1 MIKRLLNLGLLM
13 GLAITLIGCGSD
25 EVGKLRIFY
34 ETTSGKC
41 MYAGRW
47 MPVSGDTFTWTIVN
61 PKSVSSKEH
70 SWHLL
75 ETDNNLSSQR
85 DVPRYIRT
93 LNPKSE
99 EEKSFL
105 EKKRVELKNGQL
117 VLAESIFRVSE
128 FSLYYL
134 NIVSPSNPFKR
145 ESDAKLLV
153 PGGLSVCE
161 LEKKVVMN
169 WATTTFSKSIFGKIK
184 IISDESVPRTG
195 KEKTFGREILESVY

>member
-1 MIKRLLNLGLLM
+1 MIKRMFNLGLLT

-25 EVGKLRIFY
+25 EVGKLRILY

-47 MPVSGDTFTWTIVN
+47 MSVSGDTFTWTA
-61 PKSVSSKEH
+61 KESERKTAKEH
-70 SWHLL
+70 SWNLL
-75 ETDNNLSSQR
+75 DTGNDLSSQR

-93 LNPKSE
+93 LKPISE
-99 EEKSFL
+99 EEKLFL
-105 EKKRVELKNGQL
+105 EKKRAELKNGQL

-169 WATTTFSKSIFGKIK
+169 WATTTFSKSIFGNIK
-184 IISDESVPRTG
+184 ILSDESIPRAG
-195 KEKTFGREILESVY
+195 KEKTFGREILENIY